1 MRILQVAS
9 EAVPLCKTGGLADVV
24 TALSQALVDGGDD
37 VRVLLPAYRGMLE
50 RVTIERRFELGDPLG
65 LGVPARIACATLP
78 DTRVQAWLLQCD
90 ALFDRA
96 GGPYVDEHGRD
107 HGDNHLRFALLARA
121 AAELALASG
130 PMGWPVDVVHAH
142 DWQSALVAG
151 YLAWWGRGRPA
162 TVLTVHNLQFAGRFA
177 PQVLGAIA
185 APPWSF
191 SPAGLE
197 FYGQI
202 SLLKAGL
209 VWADR
214 VTTVSPTYA
223 DEIRT
228 PEGGIGFDGL
238 LRHRGTAVVGIL
250 NGIDDRA
257 WDPANDAALAQHYD
271 ASSLGDKQLCRRA
284 LQRELGL
291 QEQPDAPVL
300 GLVGRLTW
308 QKGIDLLLGGIDV
321 ALAQGA
327 QLAMLGSGE
336 PELESALAQR
346 VAAHRG
352 AVALRRGYDEALSH
366 RIFAGADLFLV
377 PSRFEPCGL
386 TQMYAMR
393 YGTPPVVRRTGGLAD
408 TVRDEDEH
416 PGAGTGFVF
425 DAPEPGAFA
434 AALQRAITTW
444 RDRPHFEAVQRRGMA
459 GHYGW
464 ARGAAAYRRVYE
476 EAIAAART
484 EST

>member
-1 MRILQVAS
+1 MVTTCACCCRRTAACSSASRSSAASSWAIRWVWAYRRGSPARRCPVRACESVAA
-9 EAVPLCKTGGLADVV
+9 AVRRAVRSRRRSLRRRARSRPRRQPPALRPARARGGRARTRLGADGLARRRGARPRLAVGAGRRLPRVV
-24 TALSQALVDGGDD
+24 GPRPPSDGAHGAQPA
-37 VRVLLPAYRGMLE
+37 VRR
-50 RVTIERRFELGDPLG
+50 
-65 LGVPARIACATLP
+65 
-78 DTRVQAWLLQCD
+78 
-90 ALFDRA
+90 
-96 GGPYVDEHGRD
+96 
-107 HGDNHLRFALLARA
+107 
-121 AAELALASG
+121 S
-130 PMGWPVDVVHAH
+130 
-142 DWQSALVAG
+142 
-151 YLAWWGRGRPA
+151 
-162 TVLTVHNLQFAGRFA
+162 RFA

-197 FYGQI
+197 FYEI

-214 VTTVSPTYA
+214 VTTTSPTYA

-366 RIFAGADLFLV
+366 RIFAGADR
-377 PSRFEPCGL
+377 SWC
-386 TQMYAMR
+386 
-393 YGTPPVVRRTGGLAD
+393 RRASS
-408 TVRDEDEH
+408 
-416 PGAGTGFVF
+416 P
-425 DAPEPGAFA
+425 A
-434 AALQRAITTW
+434 A
-444 RDRPHFEAVQRRGMA
+444 
-459 GHYGW
+459 
-464 ARGAAAYRRVYE
+464 
-476 EAIAAART
+476 
-484 EST
+484 